1 MLRRGADADACWGVC
16 YAGGMRYPEG
26 GGLTAKERAKRE
38 RLRFEA
44 AELFAQGVPASEV
57 AHRFRVTGMSANR
70 WYRSWQAAGVE
81 ALASKGPGGQKC
93 RLDESR
99 LERLRAELER
109 GPAAH
114 GFTED
119 QRWTLAR
126 VAGLIAVLFHLRYT
140 PRGVSYLLH
149 RIGWTPQVPVHRAAD
164 HDEGVIERW
173 VAEQWPAIKG
183 RRSTWAPGCA
193 GKMRPGR
200 T

>member
-1 MLRRGADADACWGVC
+1 
-16 YAGGMRYPEG
+16 MRYPEG
-26 GGLTAKERAKRE
+26 GGLTAEERAKRE

-44 AELFAQGVPASEV
+44 AELFAQGVSALEV
-57 AHRFRVTGMSANR
+57 ARRFRVTRMSTHR
-70 WYRSWQAAGVE
+70 WYRTWQAGGIE
-81 ALASKGPGGQKC
+81 ALASKGAGGEKC
-93 RLDESR
+93 RLDERR
-99 LERLRAELER
+99 LQRLRAELER

-126 VAGLIAVLFHLRYT
+126 VADLIASLFHTRYT

-149 RIGWTPQVPVHRAAD
+149 RIGWSPQVPVHRAVER
-164 HDEGVIERW
+164 DEGVIEQW

-193 GKMRPGR
+193 GKTRPDR